1 MAFFTKARALR
12 AASLACGV
20 VWLGPAPLGGGP
32 GGHSLRLFTRAQIE
46 EPFGL
51 YTTPV
56 TSGGLLRKWLGVAHK
71 LEDERVQ
78 LALCDGDRERCVSEA
93 ALKFLRMRR

>member
-1 MAFFTKARALR
+1 MRQGPPGHAVDCSFDESRIELR
-12 AASLACGV
+12 KRRVITG
-20 VWLGPAPLGGGP
+20 
-32 GGHSLRLFTRAQIE
+32 

-51 YTTPV
+51 YATPV
-56 TSGGLLRKWLGVAHK
+56 YSGGLRSKWLGVAHK

-93 ALKFLRMRR
+93 ALKFRFVA